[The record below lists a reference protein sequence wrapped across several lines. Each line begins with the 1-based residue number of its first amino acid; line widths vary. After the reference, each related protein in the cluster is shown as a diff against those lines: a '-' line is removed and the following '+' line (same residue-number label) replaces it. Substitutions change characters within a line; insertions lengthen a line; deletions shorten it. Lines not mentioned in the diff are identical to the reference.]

1 MGNKADDVSRN
12 QTGENK
18 YFLRQFRA
26 VADAT
31 HDTHLLG
38 AGFDLRAAAAADA
51 NGASTASV
59 SLMWNGI

>member
-1 MGNKADDVSRN
+1 MMSLEIKLERTNI
-12 QTGENK
+12 
-18 YFLRQFRA
+18 FLRQFRA